1 VPGERPARRLPAM
14 SGGGDDRILTVP
26 NALSVGRLLCVPVF
40 LWLLFGRQ
48 DRYAAGLLL
57 GALGVTDCADG
68 WIARHFHQESR
79 LGRILDPT
87 ADRILLGVGVV
98 ALLVD
103 GSMPRWVGLA
113 AIVRESVVGL
123 TVLALASLGAKEIID
138 VKLAGKAGTLLQ
150 MVAFPLFLAANP
162 DGGAPWHEVARP
174 LAWLAVLPGLVLSY
188 YAAAT
193 YVPPAR
199 RALEQARAVR
209 GGGGRRVG

>member
-1 VPGERPARRLPAM
+1 MAARV
-14 SGGGDDRILTVP
+14 DEDRILTIP
-26 NALSVGRLLCVPVF
+26 NALSVGRLLCVPLF
-40 LWLLFGRQ
+40 LWLLFGRD

-68 WIARHFHQESR
+68 YIARHFHQESR

-103 GSMPRWVGLA
+103 GSMPRWVGALAVSREVVVGVTVVALA
-113 AIVRESVVGL
+113 A
-123 TVLALASLGAKEIID
+123 LGARDIID
-138 VKLAGKAGTLLQ
+138 VKLVGKAGTLLQ
-150 MVAFPLFLAANP
+150 MVAFPLFLASNP
-162 DGGAPWHEVARP
+162 DGGAPWHEIARP
-174 LAWLAVLPGLVLSY
+174 LAWLTVLPGLALSY

-199 RALEQARAVR
+199 RALAAARSARSEGR
-209 GGGGRRVG
+209 GRAG

>member
-1 VPGERPARRLPAM
+1 MAARV
-14 SGGGDDRILTVP
+14 DEDRILTIP
-26 NALSVGRLLCVPVF
+26 NALSVGRLLCVPLF
-40 LWLLFGRQ
+40 LWLLFGRD

-68 WIARHFHQESR
+68 YIARHFHQESR

-103 GSMPRWVGLA
+103 GSMPRWVGALAVSREVVVGVTVMALA
-113 AIVRESVVGL
+113 A
-123 TVLALASLGAKEIID
+123 LGARDIID
-138 VKLAGKAGTLLQ
+138 VKLVGKAGTLLQ
-150 MVAFPLFLAANP
+150 MVAFPLFLASNP
-162 DGGAPWHEVARP
+162 DGGAPWHEIARP
-174 LAWLAVLPGLVLSY
+174 LAWLTVLPGLALSY

-199 RALEQARAVR
+199 RALAAARSAR
-209 GGGGRRVG
+209 SEGRERAG